1 MFILKGLFCEHLL
14 VADQDARSSSVGNI
28 GPERLR
34 QLQLCLLGIYKDV
47 RHVCDK
53 YEIPLYLMG
62 GSALGAVR
70 HKGFIPW
77 DDDLDVAMTR
87 RDYRRFCEVFE
98 QELSQKYTLNA
109 PNYCDNAR
117 VRFPKVFLKDSRFRS
132 TFDSEDESIQKI
144 FLDIFI
150 IDNIPNNTFVRVVKG
165 CWCDFLEWIC
175 GQVYFYR
182 GSDGNM
188 RSYLCEN
195 NKPIYCVKMTI
206 GFLFSFLSFHKWN
219 DLIDLA
225 VQCKN
230 EKSTYCGLPTDAR
243 HYFGNIMKREAYF
256 PGTLGE
262 FEGESVLLF
271 QDWDQYLKGMYGE
284 YMQLPPEE
292 KRASHGIV
300 ELRFPEEK

>member
-117 VRFPKVFLKDSRFRS
+117 VRFH
-132 TFDSEDESIQKI
+132 SEDIS
-144 FLDIFI
+144 
-150 IDNIPNNTFVRVVKG
+150 
-165 CWCDFLEWIC
+165 
-175 GQVYFYR
+175 
-182 GSDGNM
+182 
-188 RSYLCEN
+188 
-195 NKPIYCVKMTI
+195 
-206 GFLFSFLSFHKWN
+206 
-219 DLIDLA
+219 
-225 VQCKN
+225 
-230 EKSTYCGLPTDAR
+230 
-243 HYFGNIMKREAYF
+243 
-256 PGTLGE
+256 
-262 FEGESVLLF
+262 
-271 QDWDQYLKGMYGE
+271 
-284 YMQLPPEE
+284 
-292 KRASHGIV
+292 
-300 ELRFPEEK
+300 